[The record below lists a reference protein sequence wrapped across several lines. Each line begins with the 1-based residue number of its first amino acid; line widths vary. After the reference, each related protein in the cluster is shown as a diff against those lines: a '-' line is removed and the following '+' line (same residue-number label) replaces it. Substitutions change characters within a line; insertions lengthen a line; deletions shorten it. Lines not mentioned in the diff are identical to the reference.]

1 MEVEYR
7 PFTPGDAELLAAF
20 LTGEEWPYHGS
31 GGADRDA
38 IMRQVADGHYGSSS
52 ARTFWI
58 MAGNEHAGLIRLF
71 DLDDGTPMF
80 DLRIRA
86 ARRGRGLGGAA
97 VGWLT
102 RYLFSE
108 LPGICRI
115 EATTRQDNE
124 AMRRALRRH
133 GYAKEAHYRD
143 AWPGPGDQIHDAV
156 GYAILRRDWAAGT
169 VTAPDWGDEPR

>member
-1 MEVEYR
+1 MEIEYR
-7 PFTPGDAELLAAF
+7 PFTPGDAGLLADF
-20 LTGEEWPYHGS
+20 LTGEVWPYHGS
-31 GGADRDA
+31 GAPDRDA
-38 IMRQVADGHYGSSS
+38 ILRRVADGHYGSGS

-58 MAGNEHAGLIRLF
+58 MAGNEHAGLIWLF

-86 ARRGRGLGGAA
+86 AHRGRGLGGAA

-102 RYLFSE
+102 GYLFSE

-124 AMRRALRRH
+124 AMRRRSA
-133 GYAKEAHYRD
+133 
-143 AWPGPGDQIHDAV
+143 
-156 GYAILRRDWAAGT
+156 
-169 VTAPDWGDEPR
+169 VTATPRKRTTATPGRDRSTRFTTRWDTRSCGGTGRPAR

>member
-38 IMRQVADGHYGSSS
+38 ILQQVTDGHYGSSS

-58 MAGNEHAGLIRLF
+58 MTGNEHAGLIRLF

-86 ARRGRGLGGAA
+86 ARRGRGLGGAS

-102 RYLFSE
+102 RYLFGE

-133 GYAKEAHYRD
+133 GYAKEAHSPRRLAGTGRPDSRRGGIRD
-143 AWPGPGDQIHDAV
+143 P
-156 GYAILRRDWAAGT
+156 AAGLGGRR
-169 VTAPDWGDEPR
+169 GDGTGLGR

>member
-1 MEVEYR
+1 MDIEYR
-7 PFTPGDAELLAAF
+7 RFIPGDAGLLAAF

-31 GGADRDA
+31 GGPDRGA
-38 IMRQVADGHYGSSS
+38 IMRRVADGYYDSGS

-58 MAGNEHAGLIRLF
+58 MGDNERVGLIWLF

-86 ARRGRGLGGAA
+86 AYRGRGVGGAA
-97 VGWLT
+97 VAWLT

-108 LPGICRI
+108 LPGIRRI

-124 AMRRALRRH
+124 AMRRVFRSC
-133 GYAKEAHYRD
+133 GYVKEAHYRD

-169 VTAPDWGDEPR
+169 VTAPDWDDEPR